1 MRKLLVLLFISFSS
15 YSQYREGYIYIGKG
29 TFLVK
34 DYIYNDSKLIITTVN
49 NNKMNLDYENVDSIF
64 IESLDKSDIDFLQ
77 SKNVK
82 VKFNKLI
89 EDGTPYLPEIYEY
102 SSKNNISING
112 IGFNVVD
119 VPNKSADEIFTAVKL
134 WKTEQIQNKYGE
146 EKTNYVDEENRIIS
160 DSFFHN
166 FLFTNGYRGKK
177 PEAQSICC
185 KSRAKLTL
193 TVQVK
198 DGKFRYKVNIGKLV
212 GEKTF
217 SSSTG
222 YFGSTSGYYYPS
234 GHDKLLSEIIL
245 SKNGVER
252 NNWTLN
258 FRENSILE
266 IIKIDKLVREGIL
279 SYVDKVIVDNDDW

>member
-1 MRKLLVLLFISFSS
+1 MRIFIILLFISFNS
-15 YSQYREGYIYIGKG
+15 YSQYREGLIHVGQG

-34 DYIYNDSKLIITTVN
+34 DYMYNDSKFIITSTG
-49 NNKMNLDYENVDSIF
+49 NNKMNLDYENIDSIF

-82 VKFNKLI
+82 VRFNKLI
-89 EDGTPYLPEIYEY
+89 EDGIPYLPEIYEY
-102 SSKNNISING
+102 SSTNNISING

-119 VPNKSADEIFTAVKL
+119 VPSKSSDEIFTAVKL
-134 WKTEQIQNKYGE
+134 WKTEQVQNKYGE
-146 EKTNYVDEENRIIS
+146 EKTNYVDEENKIIS
-160 DSFFHN
+160 DSFFHD

-185 KSRAKLTL
+185 KSKAKITL
-193 TVQVK
+193 TVQVR
-198 DGKFRYKVNIGKLV
+198 DGRFRYKVDIGKLV
-212 GEKTF
+212 GERSF
-217 SSSTG
+217 SS
-222 YFGSTSGYYYPS
+222 YSGYYYPS
-234 GHDKLLSEIIL
+234 GHDKLLSDIVL

-279 SYVDKVIVDNDDW
+279 SYIDKVIVDNDDW